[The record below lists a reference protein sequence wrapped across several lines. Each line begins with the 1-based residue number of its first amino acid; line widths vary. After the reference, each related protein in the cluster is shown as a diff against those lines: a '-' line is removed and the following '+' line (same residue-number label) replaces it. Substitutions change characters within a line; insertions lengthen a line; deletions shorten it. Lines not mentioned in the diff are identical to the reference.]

1 MPYSKS
7 ASPGRDDEAE
17 AATTPGADRTGP
29 PAGIAATRVPEPTAD
44 STYPSASNCS

>member
-7 ASPGRDDEAE
+7 ATAGRDDEGE
-17 AATTPGADRTGP
+17 ARTAPGTGRAGP